1 MKFLKKLSM
10 IMFVGWS
17 ILLVLILT
25 FGTKIAGMISA
36 NVSEQIYEQKNKLT
50 DIVVNDVEYLIERV
64 YSPEFTIVPDT
75 HPADDLVYTSLTPE
89 IFEIVN
95 EYQIKWKR
103 LETDKNIGKKFTGC
117 ILIYKDI

>member
-36 NVSEQIYEQKNKLT
+36 NVSEQIYEQKNK
-50 DIVVNDVEYLIERV
+50 I
-64 YSPEFTIVPDT
+64 
-75 HPADDLVYTSLTPE
+75 
-89 IFEIVN
+89 
-95 EYQIKWKR
+95 
-103 LETDKNIGKKFTGC
+103 
-117 ILIYKDI
+117 